1 MNRSSV
7 LLSVLA
13 VGLTGSASAA
23 TPIQPQFVLD
33 HFHQPLQI
41 DNWLSPMFPGSHV
54 IFHELEDGECKV
66 NDVVVTRAVKNDFLG
81 DYAGLSARPVRDKV
95 WDDPQCNGTRG
106 LLLEDTTDWYGED
119 NSGNVWYFGENT
131 VEYTYDDA
139 GKRTGA
145 STEGSWEAGRRGAK
159 AGIVMLAKPVVGLY
173 YRQEYEAGVAED
185 DALVEKVGIH
195 VTTPLGRF
203 SGCVKTRETTAL
215 TPGDVEYKFY
225 CPNVGL
231 VFVSSPVVHGG
242 ATAVDLGLH

>member
-1 MNRSSV
+1 MNRSSM

-13 VGLTGSASAA
+13 IGLAGSASAA

-66 NDVVVTRAVKNDFLG
+66 NDVVVTRAVKSDFQG

-95 WDDPQCNGTRG
+95 WDDPKCNGTRG
-106 LLLEDTTDWYGED
+106 LLLENTTDWYGED
-119 NSGNVWYFGENT
+119 NSGNVWYFGEDT

-139 GKRTGA
+139 GNRTSA

-159 AGIVMLAKPVVGLY
+159 AGIVMPAKPVDGLY

-185 DALVEKVGIH
+185 NALVEKVGMYM
-195 VTTPLGRF
+195 TTPLGRF
-203 SGCVKTRETTAL
+203 SNCVKTRETTPL
-215 TPGDVEYKFY
+215 SPGDVEYKYY

>member
-1 MNRSSV
+1 MNRSSM

-13 VGLTGSASAA
+13 IGLAGSASAA

-66 NDVVVTRAVKNDFLG
+66 NDVVVTRAVKTDFQG
-81 DYAGLSARPVRDKV
+81 DYAGLSARPVRDTV
-95 WDDPQCNGTRG
+95 WDDPKCNGTRG
-106 LLLEDTTDWYGED
+106 LLLENTTDWYGED
-119 NSGNVWYFGENT
+119 T

-139 GKRTGA
+139 GNRTSA

-173 YRQEYEAGVAED
+173 YRQE
-185 DALVEKVGIH
+185 
-195 VTTPLGRF
+195 
-203 SGCVKTRETTAL
+203 
-215 TPGDVEYKFY
+215 
-225 CPNVGL
+225 
-231 VFVSSPVVHGG
+231 
-242 ATAVDLGLH
+242 